1 MHELKIQYVSPD
13 KVIPYE
19 NNPRDNAPAVDPV
32 KSSIADFDFTNP
44 ILVDKNMVIIGGHT
58 RLMAAKRLG
67 LTKVPVICLDY
78 LTPEQVQKLRLVDNK
93 TAELAGWDMAKLKV
107 ELQNIGEDLSQ
118 FGFEDIDEYL
128 EPDLIED
135 DFDLAEI
142 EDAEDTIVQAGEL
155 WKLGRHRL
163 LCGDATNAK
172 DIQRL
177 TDGNLVDLYLTD
189 PPYNVDYEG
198 GTGLKIQNDNMSDEK
213 FLAFLT
219 DAFAVAKESLKD
231 GGSFYIWHGDFKR
244 YEFIQALRNVGM
256 FERQVIVWVKN
267 TIVLGRQDY
276 QWMHEP
282 CLYGWKDGA
291 GHYFT
296 QDRTLRTVYE
306 DKPNYSKM
314 SKAELIER
322 IKLLEEPEV
331 PTTIIR
337 EDKPLANAIH
347 PTMKPVKLI
356 GKLIHNST
364 KKDEKVL
371 DTFGGSGT
379 TLIASEQL
387 GRSCY
392 MSELDPK
399 YCDAIIKRWE
409 EFTGEKAER
418 LDA

>member
-1 MHELKIQYVSPD
+1 M
-13 KVIPYE
+13 
-19 NNPRDNAPAVDPV
+19 
-32 KSSIADFDFTNP
+32 
-44 ILVDKNMVIIGGHT
+44 
-58 RLMAAKRLG
+58 
-67 LTKVPVICLDY
+67 
-78 LTPEQVQKLRLVDNK
+78 
-93 TAELAGWDMAKLKV
+93 
-107 ELQNIGEDLSQ
+107 
-118 FGFEDIDEYL
+118 DEYL

-155 WKLGRHRL
+155 WKLGRHKL

-177 TDGNLVDLYLTD
+177 TDGNPVDLYLTD

-231 GGSFYIWHGDFKR
+231 GGSFYIWHADSKR
-244 YEFIQALRNVGM
+244 YEFIQALRNIGM

-296 QDRTLRTVYE
+296 KDRTLRTVYE

-322 IKLLEEPEV
+322 IKFLEEPEV